1 MPGSSRPDLA
11 IPAGA
16 PVALPPG
23 AGAWRVHGGPVEAYL
38 VSEARRRLIAVV
50 SEGGHVFG
58 TAARAL
64 SVALVAADD
73 AVLRPDDSDDWR
85 DSARDWIEQAA
96 SNSAMPGEAVLAETP
111 EGLEAIGAFA
121 TELDARFAAK
131 DAARDRELTAQFAAA
146 PSDGPANG
154 IVAALH
160 RAAEALGGSG
170 ASTGR
175 PPAASEFAL
184 APALARRFGLRATQV
199 VLGSG
204 WNADDRGP
212 LLLRGLRDDAVC
224 FAQFGRDGYGIDPA
238 QVDGFA
244 FRLHAP
250 LIDEVGRLKGMAR
263 SVLRGLTREWRA
275 IGATALGAAL
285 LGLIAPPVSGWIF
298 DAIVPSGDRGA
309 MIAAGLAL
317 LGAAA
322 AIALLSA
329 IRQRTILRVRGR
341 GMTAMQAG
349 VADHVLRLPARYF
362 RTVAAGD
369 FAQRI
374 ASLEAVRV
382 GMTNVLLSAGL
393 TAIFALAYLGQLFWF
408 DWRLALAGLALTT
421 LNVAATAASRALQ
434 ARPLALAAERDG
446 KLSSLTHELLE
457 GIAKLRTA
465 AAEERMLAR
474 WEAAYASE
482 REAAAAAD
490 RIEAH
495 YAAFADAVNLITLA
509 GLFATAGLLAAHE
522 LSPGRFIAFLAA
534 FALFQGAFAQLSGA
548 LLSLWSIQP
557 LADRAQLFLAAEPE
571 ASAGRAD
578 PGRLS
583 GRIAVSGLSF
593 AYDGATAPLIDGLD
607 FELEPGEHLA
617 IVGGSGSGK
626 STVLRLLLGFE
637 AALTGSIAFDGQD
650 FAHLD
655 PARVRSQIGVVLQ
668 SSQLF
673 AGSIQ
678 DNIRGASDAGIA
690 ECQAAAE
697 AAGLGP
703 DLKQFPMGMHTPLT
717 EGSGTLSGGQ
727 RQRILIA
734 RALAGS
740 PRLLFLDEA
749 TSALD
754 NATQAVVARTMDALH
769 ATRITIA
776 HRLSTVRN
784 ADRIAVLERGRFVE
798 TGDFATL
805 MARGGAFAALAR
817 RQLLED

>member
-329 IRQRTILRVRGR
+329 IRQRTILRG
-341 GMTAMQAG
+341 
-349 VADHVLRLPARYF
+349 
-362 RTVAAGD
+362 
-369 FAQRI
+369 
-374 ASLEAVRV
+374 
-382 GMTNVLLSAGL
+382 
-393 TAIFALAYLGQLFWF
+393 
-408 DWRLALAGLALTT
+408 
-421 LNVAATAASRALQ
+421 
-434 ARPLALAAERDG
+434 
-446 KLSSLTHELLE
+446 
-457 GIAKLRTA
+457 
-465 AAEERMLAR
+465 
-474 WEAAYASE
+474 
-482 REAAAAAD
+482 
-490 RIEAH
+490 
-495 YAAFADAVNLITLA
+495 
-509 GLFATAGLLAAHE
+509 
-522 LSPGRFIAFLAA
+522 
-534 FALFQGAFAQLSGA
+534 
-548 LLSLWSIQP
+548 
-557 LADRAQLFLAAEPE
+557 
-571 ASAGRAD
+571 
-578 PGRLS
+578 
-583 GRIAVSGLSF
+583 
-593 AYDGATAPLIDGLD
+593 
-607 FELEPGEHLA
+607 
-617 IVGGSGSGK
+617 
-626 STVLRLLLGFE
+626 
-637 AALTGSIAFDGQD
+637 
-650 FAHLD
+650 
-655 PARVRSQIGVVLQ
+655 
-668 SSQLF
+668 
-673 AGSIQ
+673 
-678 DNIRGASDAGIA
+678 
-690 ECQAAAE
+690 
-697 AAGLGP
+697 
-703 DLKQFPMGMHTPLT
+703 
-717 EGSGTLSGGQ
+717 
-727 RQRILIA
+727 
-734 RALAGS
+734 
-740 PRLLFLDEA
+740 
-749 TSALD
+749 
-754 NATQAVVARTMDALH
+754 
-769 ATRITIA
+769 
-776 HRLSTVRN
+776 
-784 ADRIAVLERGRFVE
+784 
-798 TGDFATL
+798 
-805 MARGGAFAALAR
+805 
-817 RQLLED
+817 